1 MMGRRILTSEMTR
14 GGASR
19 WRMALWGGAA
29 LLLLTPL
36 VAMQFTR
43 EVAWT
48 GSDFAIMGAMLAIV
62 CGGVEL
68 AVRMSRSHAARAG
81 AGIAL
86 VTGFLL
92 TWMNLAV
99 GIIGNENNPL
109 NQMFFGVI
117 AVGLVG
123 AVIARLRPGGMATV
137 MAATAAAQTLV
148 AVIAQAYGHFTW
160 ILTAVF
166 VALWL
171 GSAWL
176 FRKAARDQA
185 AA

>member
-1 MMGRRILTSEMTR
+1 MTRIRANRWRIL
-14 GGASR
+14 
-19 WRMALWGGAA
+19 LWGGAA
-29 LLLLTPL
+29 ALLSLPL
-36 VAMQFTR
+36 IAMRFTT

-48 GSDFAIMGAMLAIV
+48 GADFAIMGVMLAVV

-81 AGIAL
+81 AGVAL

-99 GIIGNENNPL
+99 GVIGNENNPL
-109 NQMFFGVI
+109 NRMFFGVI
-117 AVGLVG
+117 AVGVIG
-123 AVIARLRPGGMATV
+123 ALLARLRPAGLATA
-137 MAATAAAQTLV
+137 MIATAAAQTLV

>member
-1 MMGRRILTSEMTR
+1 MRANRWRIL
-14 GGASR
+14 
-19 WRMALWGGAA
+19 LWGGAA
-29 LLLLTPL
+29 SLLSLPL
-36 VAMQFTR
+36 VAMRFTD

-48 GSDFAIMGAMLAIV
+48 GSDFAIMGGMLATV

-81 AGIAL
+81 AGVAL
-86 VTGFLL
+86 VAGFLL
-92 TWMNLAV
+92 TWINLAV

-109 NQMFFGVI
+109 NRMFFGVV

-123 AVIARLRPGGMATV
+123 AVIARLRPGGMATAMV
-137 MAATAAAQTLV
+137 VTAAAQTLV

-160 ILTAVF
+160 VLTAVF
-166 VALWL
+166 VTLWL
-171 GSAWL
+171 GAGWL

-185 AA
+185 AV